1 MVTGADRGL
10 AKARAAA
17 AGRCATIDGMNRR
30 SFLALAGSAV
40 VARAAAGRSFL
51 ATGKETYILDG
62 AGRKIWQYAGATR
75 DGWALPGGN
84 VLLAKSPGEAD
95 GGAAIEVDRAGNTIF
110 EFPGTQSEV
119 NTVQP
124 LAGGRILLTEAG
136 DNPRI
141 LEIDRSGRVLH
152 EVAIA
157 CQTENH
163 HLQTRM
169 TRKLPNGNYLVPV
182 MGEKQ
187 LREYTPQ
194 GEVVWS
200 FDTPHWPF
208 TAIRLPD
215 GNTLTTFTLAN
226 TAAEIDPQG
235 KVVWS
240 VTNDDLPGE
249 PYDDACGAQ
258 RLGNGNTVLT
268 SYHAAAGEIKLF
280 EVDRRKKIVWKHVD
294 ANDHGIHHFQIL
306 TADGLAP
313 AGLILR

>member
-1 MVTGADRGL
+1 M
-10 AKARAAA
+10 K
-17 AGRCATIDGMNRR
+17 RR
-30 SFLALAGSAV
+30 SFLVLAGSAV
-40 VARAAAGRSFL
+40 AARAAGGRAFL

-62 AGRKIWQYAGATR
+62 KGAKIWEYPGATR
-75 DGWALPGGN
+75 DGWVLPSGN
-84 VLLAKSPGEAD
+84 VLLAESPGEGR
-95 GGAAIEVDRAGNTIF
+95 GGAVIEVDRSGNTVF

-141 LEIDRSGRVLH
+141 LEIDRSGRILR
-152 EVAIA
+152 EVAID

-187 LREYTPQ
+187 LREYTPR
-194 GEVVWS
+194 GEIVWS

-240 VTNDDLPGE
+240 VSNDDLPGG

-268 SYHAAAGEIKLF
+268 SYHAKAGAIKLF
-280 EVDRRKKIVWKHVD
+280 EVDRRKQIVWKHVD
-294 ANDHGIHHFQIL
+294 ANNHGIHHFQML
-306 TADGLAP
+306 ATDGAATAGP
-313 AGLILR
+313 ILR

>member
-1 MVTGADRGL
+1 MQRRG
-10 AKARAAA
+10 
-17 AGRCATIDGMNRR
+17 
-30 SFLALAGSAV
+30 FLALIGASALSG
-40 VARAAAGRSFL
+40 ATEGRSFL
-51 ATGKETYILDG
+51 ATGKQTYILD
-62 AGRKIWQYAGATR
+62 AGGKKIWEYAGATR
-75 DGWALPGGN
+75 DGWVLANGN
-84 VLLAKSPGEAD
+84 VLLAKSPD
-95 GGAAIEVDRAGNTIF
+95 GGRGGAVIEVDRSGNTIF
-110 EFPGTQSEV
+110 EFQGTQSEV

-124 LAGGRILLTEAG
+124 LNDGRILLTEAG

-141 LEIDRSGRVLH
+141 LEVERSGKIVH
-152 EVAIA
+152 EVSIR

-169 TRKLPNGNYLVPV
+169 TRKLRNGNYLVPV

-226 TAAEIDPQG
+226 TAAEVDPKG

-240 VTNDDLPGE
+240 VSNDDLPGE

-258 RLGNGNTVLT
+258 RLVNGNTVLT
-268 SYHAAAGEIKLF
+268 SYHAKAGKIKLF
-280 EVDRRKKIVWKHVD
+280 EVDRSKKIVWKHVD
-294 ANDHGIHHFQIL
+294 HNAHGIHHFQIL
-306 TADGLAP
+306 NADGSAA
-313 AGLILR
+313 AGPILK

>member
-1 MVTGADRGL
+1 M
-10 AKARAAA
+10 K
-17 AGRCATIDGMNRR
+17 RR

-40 VARAAAGRSFL
+40 VSRAAGGRSFL

-62 AGRKIWQYAGATR
+62 KGKKIWEYPGASR
-75 DGWALPGGN
+75 DGWVLPGGN
-84 VLLAKSPGEAD
+84 VLLAGSPGEGS
-95 GGAAIEVDRAGNTIF
+95 GGAVIEVDRSGNTVF
-110 EFPGTQSEV
+110 EFHGTQSEV

-124 LAGGRILLTEAG
+124 LDGGRILLTEAG

-141 LEIDRSGRVLH
+141 LEIDRSGCILH
-152 EVAIA
+152 EVPLD

-169 TRKLPNGNYLVPV
+169 TRKLPNGNYLVPA

-187 LREYTPQ
+187 LREYTPR

-235 KVVWS
+235 KIVWS
-240 VTNDDLPGE
+240 VSNDDLPCD

-258 RLGNGNTVLT
+258 RLSNGNTVLT
-268 SYHAAAGEIKLF
+268 SYHAEAGEIKLF
-280 EVDRRKKIVWKHVD
+280 EVDRSRKIVWQHVD
-294 ANDHGIHHFQIL
+294 ANDHGIHHFQML
-306 TADGLAP
+306 NADGSAP
-313 AGLILR
+313 AGPILR